1 MSLAISTDRP
11 LLDLM
16 LGWSMNLFRV
26 RGIRLAVHFTLF
38 PLLALAAFE
47 GWTAE
52 EGGGW
57 LGVAWSL
64 GMLTAIFTCVVL
76 HELGHSLMAMQ
87 FGVRVPRILL
97 LPIGGMAEL
106 DDIPR
111 EPQREVLIAVA
122 GPAVNYGI
130 IFALW
135 LVAGW
140 PTESFFGDYP
150 ESFVGF
156 AHMMIHFNLMMGTF
170 NFIPAFPMDGG
181 RVLRALL
188 AMRLPYLRATFWAAT
203 VGKIL
208 ALIGVLG
215 AFAVVRLGFAAHPYY
230 QLAGLFTFIF
240 VAGEIEYRVV
250 RRREL
255 EEAHWRATFKRL
267 YPDASAAPPPT
278 PPALTS

>member
-230 QLAGLFTFIF
+230 QLAALFTFIF